1 MTSDSFWAIASYWFV
16 LAEWMAITLVLFFDC
31 VWVYGRT
38 RRVYAWA
45 LEDGDGKRS
54 IARTRLK
61 IASWFLVV
69 AICALVT
76 VLLAAYASIFVEQ
89 NYEAPSILNMLT
101 RQVLI
106 LMLFGIWR
114 AKRNNVYQIKAVEA
128 REKMLKERLDEQRS
142 SASLRPPR
150 EARDSTDL
158 EE

>member
-1 MTSDSFWAIASYWFV
+1 MTSDSFWAIFTYWFV
-16 LAEWMAITLVLFFDC
+16 LAEWLAITLVLFSDC

-61 IASWFLVV
+61 IAFWFLII

-76 VLLAAYASIFVEQ
+76 VLLAAYNSIFVQ
-89 NYEAPSILNMLT
+89 ANYEAPSILNMLT

-114 AKRNNVYQIKAVEA
+114 AKRNNVYQIREVEE
-128 REKMLKERLDEQRS
+128 RERMLKEQLKR
-142 SASLRPPR
+142 
-150 EARDSTDL
+150 
-158 EE
+158 